1 MVDADTSS
9 NHLDRSLR
17 HEYSITIMVIITTI
31 IINNIII
38 IIITIITNIYL
49 LFQESTLQTL
59 HSTRLRALE
68 MFLRS

>member
-17 HEYSITIMVIITTI
+17 HEYSITIMVIIPTI
-31 IINNIII
+31 IINNII